1 MSVAQFYN
9 ECELRSRMAE
19 KVYDFV
25 IIGSGLGGL
34 QCAYILAD
42 HGHSVCVLEKNQ
54 QLGGSLQVFS
64 REKMI
69 FDTGVHYLP
78 ALDEGQPLH
87 SYFKYFGLTE
97 SVKWRKMEKNFDQ
110 ISFDDGSKFHH
121 SSSWN
126 EFEKTLIADFPN
138 EEIAILKY
146 SQTIQEIVKT
156 FPLDQLEFSEFDH
169 TDDSIL
175 ALSAKQFIEQ
185 LTKNQKL
192 RAVLAGSNLLY
203 AGSAE
208 KCPLYIHALVTHGY
222 VLSAYRCVD
231 GGSQIARELAKSI
244 HEKGGE
250 VFRRKHV
257 TAFELLDGKLSS
269 VTTSDGSTFH
279 GKNFISN
286 IQPKALLNLIG
297 KQHFKPSYFNRLLR
311 IPNTLSSFSVHI
323 VCKPKTFPFI
333 NQNVYHH
340 TTENVWTKPDYSE
353 AEWPLSFM
361 LCTPATSKSKNWAEG
376 ISIMTYMR
384 FEEVEKWKDSH
395 NTIVNPS
402 GRGET
407 YEEFKVRKSEQ
418 LIAAVEKRFPEI
430 RNCIQSV
437 HASTPLTFRDYI
449 GNDDG
454 NMYGTEK
461 DYRKG
466 LTNFISPKT
475 KIPNL
480 WLTGQYLNLHG
491 IFGVTISSVVTCS
504 QFLDKK
510 KLLERIK
517 QA

>member
-1 MSVAQFYN
+1 
-9 ECELRSRMAE
+9 MAE

-42 HGHSVCVLEKNQ
+42 HGYSVCVLEKNQ

-64 REKMI
+64 RDKTV

-87 SYFKYFGLTE
+87 SYFKYFGLTD
-97 SVKWRKMEKNFDQ
+97 SVNWRKMDENFDQ

-121 SSSWN
+121 ASSWT
-126 EFEKTLIADFPN
+126 EFETTLIESFPS
-138 EEIAILKY
+138 ETEAIHKY
-146 SQTIQEIVKT
+146 VETIQQIIKT
-156 FPLDQLEFSEFDH
+156 FPLDQLEFSELDH

-175 ALSAKQFIEQ
+175 GLSAKDFIDG
-185 LTKNQKL
+185 LTEDKKL
-192 RAVLAGSNLLY
+192 QAVLAGSNLLY
-203 AGSAE
+203 AGTAE

-222 VLSAYRCVD
+222 VQSAYRCVD
-231 GGSQIARELAKSI
+231 GGSQIARELARSI
-244 HEKGGE
+244 REKGGE
-250 VFRRKHV
+250 VLRRKGV
-257 TAFELLDGKLSS
+257 VEFNLLDGKLNS
-269 VTTSDGSTFH
+269 VTTSDGSTYF

-297 KQHFKPSYFNRLLR
+297 KGHFKPSYFNRLQRL
-311 IPNTLSSFSVHI
+311 PNTLSSFSIHI
-323 VCKPKTFPFI
+323 VCKAESFPYI

-340 TTENVWTKPDYSE
+340 TTNNVWTKPDYSE
-353 AEWPLSFM
+353 EEWPLSFM
-361 LCTPATSKSKNWAEG
+361 LCTPATSKSEQWADG

-384 FEEVEKWKDSH
+384 FDEVEAWKDSH
-395 NTIVNPS
+395 NTIVNP
-402 GRGET
+402 GERGET
-407 YEEFKVRKSEQ
+407 YEQFKARKTEQ
-418 LIAAVEKRFPEI
+418 LLTAVEKRFPEI
-430 RNCIQSV
+430 RDCIQSI

-466 LTNFISPKT
+466 LTNFISPQT

-517 QA
+517 GA

>member
-1 MSVAQFYN
+1 
-9 ECELRSRMAE
+9 MAE

-64 REKMI
+64 RDKTV

-78 ALDEGQPLH
+78 AMDEGQALH

-97 SVKWRKMEKNFDQ
+97 TVKWKKMDAEFDQ

-121 SSSWN
+121 ASSWN
-126 EFEKTLIADFPN
+126 EFEKTLIADFPG
-138 EEIAILKY
+138 EVSAIRSY
-146 SQTIQEIVKT
+146 SEAIQNAVKT
-156 FPLDQLEFSEFDH
+156 FPLDNLDFNELDH
-169 TDDSIL
+169 TDNDL
-175 ALSAKQFIEQ
+175 LDNSAKRFIDG
-185 LTKNQKL
+185 LTQNEKL

-208 KCPLYIHALVTHGY
+208 KCPFYIHALVTNGY
-222 VLSAYRCVD
+222 VLSAYKCVD
-231 GGSQIARELAKSI
+231 GGSQLAKELAKGI
-244 HEKGGE
+244 RAKGGE
-250 VFRRKHV
+250 VLRRKNV
-257 TAFELLDGKLSS
+257 VSFEVENGDLQS
-269 VTTSDGSTFH
+269 VTTEDGDVFRA
-279 GKNFISN
+279 KNFISN
-286 IQPKALLNLIG
+286 IQPKVLFQMIG
-297 KQHFKPSYFNRLLR
+297 KEHFKPSFYNRMQR
-311 IPNTLSSFSVHI
+311 KKNTLSSFTVHI
-323 VCKPKTFPFI
+323 ACKPNSFPYL

-340 TTENVWTKPDYSE
+340 TTNDVWAKPDYCE
-353 AEWPLSFM
+353 EEWPLQFM
-361 LCTPATSKSKNWAEG
+361 LSTPASSKSDEFAEG

-384 FEEVEKWKDSH
+384 FDEVEQWKESH
-395 NTIVNPS
+395 NTIVNPAQRDAS
-402 GRGET
+402 
-407 YEEFKVRKSEQ
+407 YENFKTQKTEQ
-418 LIAAVEKRFPEI
+418 LLKAVEKRFPEI
-430 RNCIQSV
+430 RDCILSV

-449 GNDDG
+449 GSDDG

-461 DYRKG
+461 DFRKG

-517 QA
+517 SA